1 LRTSFRIFFSSFSQF
16 KMSRVSIV
24 DHGQVAELEQM
35 ISDRDAKIDYLTSS
49 GHRGSSIEMRKVSI
63 NAGAAKRP
71 SVGGS
76 SLKMAIM
83 SLGGQ
88 AGGQTIT
95 KVLATDPQSVV
106 ESREKEKESLQILNE
121 RFAAYIEK
129 VRFLEADNKR
139 LQSIIDELTAKFHA
153 LDAALRAIYE
163 EELKA
168 ARTALDKTTAAKG
181 AAELRAYNA
190 EAKLKEMTAKY
201 NAESSAHVVTKEKI
215 PALEKMIS
223 ERDAQIDFLT
233 KNLAA
238 IEIELT
244 RLKGQSSSLQGSLTM
259 AKQERDNETVARVE
273 LESIVQTKE
282 DEIVFLKSMYEEKMK
297 TLMSLD
303 FGAER
308 FRADFS
314 NELALALRDIRGEY
328 ESIMEAT
335 RMQDTDAWY
344 RAKFNEV
351 MAVTSR
357 QSNDLAVA
365 KEEVR
370 NWRNKYHQAAGDLSA
385 QLAIVAGLN
394 STILELKAQMEAA
407 AAAHALEI
415 ADKQAEITRLNY
427 EITRLITS
435 LRELTDVKL
444 ALDAEIATYRRLL
457 MAEDGRIYK
466 SSIDQSE
473 QTTKT
478 ITTTTRTI
486 VNPFIMTFAEEE
498 AYFAQAFAYCDADK
512 SGHVTTTELKN
523 AFEWMNK
530 NRFGGRGAR
539 KVDYPYVNYILKQGD
554 VDQSLTLDYPEFC
567 RLLRMERKLFAVD
580 AFGKFKTGFLTLPE
594 AVEILKSAGYV
605 YNENWTPFLQQY
617 AGTNGLLNYQ
627 VLPL

>member
-1 LRTSFRIFFSSFSQF
+1 
-16 KMSRVSIV
+16 MSRVSII

-71 SVGGS
+71 SVGGT
-76 SLKMAIM
+76 SLKMALM
-83 SLGGQ
+83 GLGSQSG
-88 AGGQTIT
+88 AQTIT

-168 ARTALDKTTAAKG
+168 ARAALDKTTAAKG

-201 NAESSAHVVTKEKI
+201 NAESSAHVVTKEQI
-215 PALEKMIS
+215 PSLEKMIS

-233 KNLAA
+233 KNLAS

-244 RLKGQSSSLQGSLTM
+244 RLKGQSSQLQGSLTL

-407 AAAHALEI
+407 AQAHALEI

-427 EITRLITS
+427 EITRLIAS

-457 MAEDGRIYK
+457 MAEDGRIYRP
-466 SSIDQSE
+466 SIDESE
-473 QTTKT
+473 TTKTTKTTTTTTKT
-478 ITTTTRTI
+478 II
-486 VNPFIMTFAEEE
+486 NPFIMTFAEEE
-498 AYFAQAFAYCDADK
+498 EYFKLAWDFCDADK

-530 NRFGGRGAR
+530 NKFGGRGAR

-580 AFGKFKTGFLTLPE
+580 AFGKFKSGFLSLAE
-594 AVEILKSAGYV
+594 AVEVLKSAGYV
-605 YNENWTPFLQQY
+605 YNENWSPFLLQY
-617 AGTNGLLNYQ
+617 AGANGLINYQ